1 MEKVLYISLNSVT
14 CKIER
19 KGLFTHICAL
29 YHLAIALYSFSHKSC
44 VRQEYLHANFQ
55 IGKTLL
61 QIYCSNTVI
70 LYCAILANVFLSNLA
85 MQI

>member
-1 MEKVLYISLNSVT
+1 MEKLLYISLNSVT

-55 IGKTLL
+55 IAK
-61 QIYCSNTVI
+61 YFCRSTVLM